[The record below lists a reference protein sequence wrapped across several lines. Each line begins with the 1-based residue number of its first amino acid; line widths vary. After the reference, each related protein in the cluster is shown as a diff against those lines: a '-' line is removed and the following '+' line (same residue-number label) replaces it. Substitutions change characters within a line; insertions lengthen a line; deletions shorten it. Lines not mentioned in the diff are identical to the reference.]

1 MARPKRI
8 LFEGAVYHV
17 TTRGNARQPIYFS
30 DNDRRIFLRILRE
43 TLAEEKVVCH
53 AWVLMDNHYHLLLET
68 PLANLS
74 RALKRLNGLYTHKV
88 NFEHKRVGHL
98 FQGRYKSILV
108 EKDSYL
114 KELCRYI
121 VLNPVRAGLV
131 KQPGDYP
138 WSSYRAT
145 AYPSTKQDWLEVR
158 WILGQ
163 FGKTLGSARSGYRRF
178 VKDGIKRNESPL
190 GKVTSQV
197 YLGNRGFLD
206 EMESRLEG
214 VSGVEIPSYQRKL
227 TRPKPEQVLDRVAH
241 EFKTTTVE
249 ILRPRMHGNEGGP
262 VAAYLLGHEAGL
274 SLSEIGALMGVT
286 HSAVGNKITR
296 LKKRLADDPA
306 LAKRIEK
313 CKVYA

>member
-8 LFEGAVYHV
+8 LYEGAVYHV
-17 TTRGNARQPIYFS
+17 TTRGNERKPIFFN
-30 DNDRRIFLRILRE
+30 DNDRRIFLRILRD

-68 PLANLS
+68 PHANLS
-74 RALKRLNGLYTHKV
+74 KTLKRLNGLYTHKM

-131 KQPGDYP
+131 KRPDEYP

-145 AYPSTKQDWLEVR
+145 AYPSSKNDWLEVS

-163 FGKTLGSARSGYRRF
+163 FGKTLGPARFGYRRF
-178 VKDGIKRNESPL
+178 VRAGIRQTENPL
-190 GKVTSQV
+190 GEVTSQI
-197 YLGNRGFLD
+197 YLGGRDFLD
-206 EMESRLEG
+206 EMESRMEG
-214 VSGVEIPSYQRKL
+214 VSGVEIPLYQRKL
-227 TRPKPEQVLDRVAH
+227 VRPKPEQVLDCVAL
-241 EFKTTTVE
+241 EFKTTAFE
-249 ILRPRMHGNEGGP
+249 ILKPRLHGNDGGA
-262 VAAYLLGHEAGL
+262 VAAYLLGREAGL
-274 SLSEIGALMGVT
+274 SLSEIGILMGVT
-286 HSAVGNKITR
+286 HSAIGNKITR
-296 LKKRLADDPA
+296 LKRRLAVDPA
-306 LAKRIEK
+306 LARRIEK